1 MFPEELWW
9 DQVPG
14 AMRLRSTLQEV
25 LLQEGKTAWLESG
38 FPWDTDFR
46 NRISDDICGKDS
58 RFLFTVYS
66 GEELSGRSPEDLVFQ
81 LNPDAK
87 VRYMPGQSLS
97 KYVQT
102 NGLLKTHI
110 VWLYNLKADEH
121 TSWFEFSR
129 QLAGAKAGLRVI
141 CQGDIG
147 KKRSQNVSML
157 YQQDFFSEF
166 DRILFAMLL
175 ASNKEAPVDLRT
187 YYSYLAAGLA
197 EEQVELI
204 PLLLQSPHQL
214 TTDPAG
220 TAEALGLD
228 TQKINKIVHA
238 VQLKVLLPKLED
250 RQEALVDDLSQS
262 LLELLPFEDN
272 FGNKYDDLYSIE
284 LRNMYHYRNS
294 GELRMTQEQSHQ
306 LQRLYDARN
315 LIAHRKVVP
324 GVDVIKLLN

>member
-14 AMRLRSTLQEV
+14 AVRLRSTLQGV
-25 LLQEGKTAWLESG
+25 LLQEGKTAWLEG
-38 FPWDTDFR
+38 GLPWDADFR
-46 NRISDDICGKDS
+46 SRISDDVSGKDS
-58 RFLFTVYS
+58 RLLFTVYS
-66 GEELSGRSPEDLVFQ
+66 GEELRGRSPEDLVFQ
-81 LNPDAK
+81 LNPNAQ

-110 VWLYNLKADEH
+110 IWLYDLKGDEH
-121 TSWFEFSR
+121 AAWFEFSR
-129 QLAGAKAGLRVI
+129 QLAAAKAGLRVV

-175 ASNKEAPVDLRT
+175 ASGKEAPVDLRT

-197 EEQVELI
+197 EERVELI
-204 PLLLQSPHQL
+204 PQLLQSPYQL

-228 TQKINKIVHA
+228 SQNINKIVHG

-250 RQEALVDDLSQS
+250 RQEALVDDLSES
-262 LLELLPFEDN
+262 LLKLLPFEDN
-272 FGNKYDDLYSIE
+272 FGNIYDDLYSIE

-294 GELRMTQEQSHQ
+294 GELRMTQEQSYQ
-306 LQRLYDARN
+306 LQRLYEARN

-324 GVDVIKLLN
+324 GADVVKLLS